1 MSEKLLTLLE
11 ITNEKKLYYD
21 IIKSLHIVAVI
32 SWMVGLLYLP
42 RLYVYHNDSKYLS
55 DLDTTFLT
63 MEYRLLNYIMK
74 PASIVTY
81 ILGIVLVY
89 ENIYL
94 LSENYFLLKLVLV
107 LLLTLFHIYLS
118 ILYKDFKKGY
128 RYKNT
133 KFYRIINEI
142 PTILMIAIILLVIVR
157 PNIQIT

>member
-1 MSEKLLTLLE
+1 M
-11 ITNEKKLYYD
+11 YYD
-21 IIKSLHIVAVI
+21 IIKSFHVVAVI

-42 RLYVYHNDSKYLS
+42 RLYVYHNDKKHLS
-55 DLDTTFLT
+55 DLDTTFLL
-63 MEYRLLNYIMK
+63 MEYRLLSYIMN
-74 PASIVTY
+74 PSLIVTY
-81 ILGIVLVY
+81 VLGAVLVF

-128 RYKNT
+128 RYKTT

-142 PTILMIAIILLVIVR
+142 PTILMNAIILLVIVR
-157 PNIQIT
+157 PDIRIT